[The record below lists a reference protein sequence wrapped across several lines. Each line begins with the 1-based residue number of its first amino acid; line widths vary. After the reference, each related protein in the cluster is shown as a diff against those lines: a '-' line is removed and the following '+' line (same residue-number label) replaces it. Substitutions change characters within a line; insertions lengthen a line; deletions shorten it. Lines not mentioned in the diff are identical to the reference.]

1 MKDVYKKLDSVL
13 DSFEHDLIERCEYV
27 PHKYDIEDK
36 LSADNLFKIQKN
48 GNLDKANSID
58 DNDNR
63 LILDLSYLYG
73 IDFKGLV
80 EKETG
85 IKRKYSGFFWY
96 PCDAF
101 CGWHT
106 NNNAEG
112 ERMYFTWAAESNK
125 SFFRY
130 QDPDTKEIITDWDKK
145 GWQYRKFN
153 VSRSKSYWHCV
164 GSKTNRISIGLRLDK

>member
-13 DSFEHDLIERCEYV
+13 DSFEDDLIERCEYV

-101 CGWHT
+101 
-106 NNNAEG
+106 
-112 ERMYFTWAAESNK
+112 WAAESNK